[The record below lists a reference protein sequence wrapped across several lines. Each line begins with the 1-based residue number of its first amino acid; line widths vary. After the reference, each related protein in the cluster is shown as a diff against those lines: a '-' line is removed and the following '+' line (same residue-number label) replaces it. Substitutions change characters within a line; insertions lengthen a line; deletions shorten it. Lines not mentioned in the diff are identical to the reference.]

1 MNAPAKPGSAR
12 TRPENPQRPPAS
24 IGASAHAGPSSL
36 TGPWTEAH
44 TVTTSPA
51 RSLPTANC
59 QPNPADWPARRFSC
73 SSVAPVTSDTE
84 VA

>member
-1 MNAPAKPGSAR
+1 
-12 TRPENPQRPPAS
+12 
-24 IGASAHAGPSSL
+24 L